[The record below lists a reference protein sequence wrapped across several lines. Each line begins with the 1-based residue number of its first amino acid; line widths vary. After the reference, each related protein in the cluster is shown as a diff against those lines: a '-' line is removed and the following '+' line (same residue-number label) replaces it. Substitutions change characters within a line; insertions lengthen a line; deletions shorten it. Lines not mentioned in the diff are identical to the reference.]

1 MCSPLARA
9 LWWIG
14 VCCAGALAVVGGLAL
29 RGPGLLA
36 VGVGGM
42 LAACT
47 AAGLARESAT
57 PQLRSTLEAAVQ
69 AAGWTLGG
77 LLVLA
82 GIAALAG
89 GVVAAVWVGAVLA
102 VLLVRT
108 GLRRRSP
115 AAGGPGARPAVAP
128 QEPSGAEVLI
138 LSMPSSE
145 AEPTSGRSDTAAGAA
160 RLLPPVA
167 DLSTRELGQEW
178 TRTTAALARRL
189 EPAVRECLVHR
200 RGEALD
206 ELERRDPD
214 GFGRWIAAGP
224 VSGSDPAEYVRGARR
239 LGGPQAETGAA

>member
-1 MCSPLARA
+1 MRGPFTRA

-14 VCCAGALAVVGGLAL
+14 VCCAGALGVAGGLAL
-29 RGPGLLA
+29 RGPGLVA

-57 PQLRSTLEAAVQ
+57 PQLRSTLECAVQ
-69 AAGWTLGG
+69 AAAWTLGG

-89 GVVAAVWVGAVLA
+89 GVVAALSVGAALA
-102 VLLVRT
+102 VLLVRS
-108 GLRRRSP
+108 GLRHRSP
-115 AAGGPGARPAVAP
+115 AAGGTGARPAVMPPWPGAAEAP
-128 QEPSGAEVLI
+128 APAVPPSDG
-138 LSMPSSE
+138 
-145 AEPTSGRSDTAAGAA
+145 EPTSGRSDIAAGAA

-167 DLSTRELGQEW
+167 ELSTRELGVEW
-178 TRTTAALARRL
+178 TRTTAVLAGRL
-189 EPAVRECLVHR
+189 EPAVRESLVRR

-224 VSGSDPAEYVRGARR
+224 VSGSDPADYVRGAPRF
-239 LGGPQAETGAA
+239 GGPPAESDAA